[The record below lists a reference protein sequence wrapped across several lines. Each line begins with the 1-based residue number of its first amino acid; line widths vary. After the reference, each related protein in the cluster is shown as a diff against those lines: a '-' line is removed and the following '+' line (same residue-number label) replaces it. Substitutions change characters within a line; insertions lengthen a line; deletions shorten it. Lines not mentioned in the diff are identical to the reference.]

1 MTMDKKELKRIKRVN
16 RESEIEF
23 YKNNGRPRGGEHKD
37 KRNKFGKDRR
47 RESKKECQD
56 FNS

>member
-1 MTMDKKELKRIKRVN
+1 MDKKELKRIKRVN